1 MVTHENHLCLEGVC
15 PSQFFIFPGQTGTA
29 TSSPANTT
37 ASQSNMNIVNVMLWM
52 QRNAYEPTTIKKVA
66 KLLRHIQRYCTNQT
80 NPETV
85 KLFISKKTC
94 SNGHKQNLIEAY
106 ALYIK
111 SENKTW
117 EQPFYQRYD
126 KKRRAPKE
134 QLLDFMIN
142 HFRLEMALKLS
153 MLKDL
158 GARPQELVWLRVK
171 DIDLTSGIVS
181 ITGAKHT
188 IGRDGKLKAKSLSL
202 LKIYIQKKQL
212 NANSRLFNITCDNF
226 ANDYRHYRNRLAND
240 YNMPELKQICLY
252 DFRRFMAS
260 KAYKLSRHNLIEV
273 KQLLGHKHIEQTEH
287 YISIFDEKDL
297 KWIPIKATTDEEK
310 AKCIEEDCDYIST
323 EPDGSMWFR
332 KPA

>member
-1 MVTHENHLCLEGVC
+1 
-15 PSQFFIFPGQTGTA
+15 
-29 TSSPANTT
+29 
-37 ASQSNMNIVNVMLWM
+37 MLWM

-66 KLLRHIQRYCTNQT
+66 KLLRHIQRYCTNPT
-80 NPETV
+80 NPEAV
-85 KLFISKKTC
+85 KLFVSKKTC
-94 SNGHKQNLIEAY
+94 SNGHKQNLVEAY

-126 KKRRAPKE
+126 KKHRAPKE

-158 GARPQELVWLRVK
+158 GARPQELVWLKVK

-188 IGRDGKLKAKSLSL
+188 IGRDGKLKAKSLNL

-212 NANSRLFNITCDNF
+212 NANSRLFNITSDNF
-226 ANDYRHYRNRLAND
+226 ANDYRHARNRLAKD

-252 DFRRFMAS
+252 DFRRFKAS
-260 KAYKLSRHNLIEV
+260 KEYVLSKHNTFYV
-273 KQLLGHKHIEQTEH
+273 KQLLGHKDFRSIERYISLFEEKTVNWISVVCHTQAEIEQA
-287 YISIFDEKDL
+287 IKDECEFVCQ
-297 KWIPIKATTDEEK
+297 A
-310 AKCIEEDCDYIST
+310 
-323 EPDGSMWFR
+323 DGKTYFK